1 MSKAERTK
9 AFIVE
14 KVAPIFNQKGYAGTS
29 LNDMTEAT
37 GLTKGSIYGNF
48 ANKDEVALAVFD
60 YNLNKVTTAIKSQIA
75 QRTSAKEKLLVY
87 AACYEGLLLPPFT
100 AGGCPVLNTAVE
112 ADDTHPELRK
122 KAIAAILSWRA
133 SLTQIITDGIAAGE
147 FRTAVNPAQIA
158 VTIIAMIE
166 GAVMITKLLDDV
178 KALQTVMGS
187 LKKLIEDL
195 S

>member
-60 YNLNKVTTAIKSQIA
+60 YNLNQVSSAIKSQIN
-75 QRTSAKEKLLVY
+75 QRSSAKDKLLVY
-87 AACYEGLLLPPFT
+87 AECYERLLLPPFT
-100 AGGCPVLNTAVE
+100 PGGCPILNTAVE
-112 ADDTHPELRK
+112 SDDTHPELRK
-122 KAIAAILSWRA
+122 KAISAILSWRA
-133 SLTQIITDGIAAGE
+133 MLTHIITEGIKAGE
-147 FRTAVNPAQIA
+147 FRETVNPSEVAI
-158 VTIIAMIE
+158 TMIAMIE
-166 GAVMITKLLDDV
+166 GGIMITKLMDDV
-178 KALQTVMGS
+178 NSLQIVMSS
-187 LKKLIEDL
+187 LKKFIEDL
-195 S
+195 T